1 MANYIDLSTLPISPS
16 SQLKNVVG
24 LNENSD
30 IIISNY
36 NIDSELSTTSE
47 NPVENKVITAAINS
61 INETIGNINNVLTEI
76 NG

>member
-24 LNENSD
+24 LDENSD

-61 INETIGNINNVLTEI
+61 INDTIGNINNILTEI